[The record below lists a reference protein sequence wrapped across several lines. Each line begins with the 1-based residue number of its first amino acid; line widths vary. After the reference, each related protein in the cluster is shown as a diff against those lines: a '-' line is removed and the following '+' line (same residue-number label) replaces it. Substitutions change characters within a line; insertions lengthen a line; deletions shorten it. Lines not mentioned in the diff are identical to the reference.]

1 MTSIVA
7 EAQYVESYNNRDLKR
22 VFTSTGTDSILD
34 IQEGQYVLY
43 YGAVAVNLYNDLG
56 GDLMLAWGLDGG
68 CDDQLIHRWNS
79 VRTSKAF
86 IDEEGDIIVKK
97 IKQLLEDHVKP
108 AVEMDGGNIAFKS
121 FDNGIVTLIMQG
133 ACSGCPS
140 SSATLKDGIEAML
153 KRMVPQ
159 VTEVV
164 AEAG

>member
-1 MTSIVA
+1 MIKSISSRYFVNFRFLLTTLFVLLMTSIVA

-34 IQEGQYVLY
+34 IQEGQYVLF

-86 IDEEGDIIVKK
+86 IDEEGDIIL
-97 IKQLLEDHVKP
+97 QSLLRGGCLSYDQVMYWYREFEEDQKLFIDLVLENR
-108 AVEMDGGNIAFKS
+108 ALQE
-121 FDNGIVTLIMQG
+121 
-133 ACSGCPS
+133 
-140 SSATLKDGIEAML
+140 
-153 KRMVPQ
+153 
-159 VTEVV
+159 V
-164 AEAG
+164 AEP

>member
-1 MTSIVA
+1 MIKSISSRYFVNFRFLLTTLVVLLMTSIVA

-86 IDEEGDIIVKK
+86 IDEEGDIIL
-97 IKQLLEDHVKP
+97 QSLLRGGCLSYDQVMYWYREFEEDQKLFIDLVLENR
-108 AVEMDGGNIAFKS
+108 ALQED
-121 FDNGIVTLIMQG
+121 
-133 ACSGCPS
+133 
-140 SSATLKDGIEAML
+140 
-153 KRMVPQ
+153 
-159 VTEVV
+159 
-164 AEAG
+164 AEP

>member
-1 MTSIVA
+1 MIKSISSRYFVNFRFLLTTLVVLLMTSSVA

-34 IQEGQYVLY
+34 IQEGQYVLF

-86 IDEEGDIIVKK
+86 IDEEGDIIL
-97 IKQLLEDHVKP
+97 QSLLRGGCLSYDQVMYWYREFEEDQKLFIDLVLENR
-108 AVEMDGGNIAFKS
+108 ALQE
-121 FDNGIVTLIMQG
+121 
-133 ACSGCPS
+133 
-140 SSATLKDGIEAML
+140 
-153 KRMVPQ
+153 
-159 VTEVV
+159 V
-164 AEAG
+164 AEP

>member
-1 MTSIVA
+1 MIKSISSRYFVNFRFLLTTLVVLLMTSIVA

-86 IDEEGDIIVKK
+86 IDEEGDIIL
-97 IKQLLEDHVKP
+97 QSLLRGGCLSYDQVMYWYREFEEDQKLFIDLVLENR
-108 AVEMDGGNIAFKS
+108 ALQE
-121 FDNGIVTLIMQG
+121 
-133 ACSGCPS
+133 
-140 SSATLKDGIEAML
+140 
-153 KRMVPQ
+153 
-159 VTEVV
+159 V
-164 AEAG
+164 AEP

>member
-1 MTSIVA
+1 MIKSISSRYFVNFRFLLTTLVVLLMTSIVA

-34 IQEGQYVLY
+34 IQEGQYVLF

-86 IDEEGDIIVKK
+86 IDEEGDIIL
-97 IKQLLEDHVKP
+97 QSLLRGGCLSYDQVMYWYREFEEDQKLFIDLVLENR
-108 AVEMDGGNIAFKS
+108 ALQE
-121 FDNGIVTLIMQG
+121 
-133 ACSGCPS
+133 
-140 SSATLKDGIEAML
+140 
-153 KRMVPQ
+153 
-159 VTEVV
+159 V
-164 AEAG
+164 AEP